1 MDDCIIRVPKVY
13 LNPETVATTRLISL
27 LFVLVHR
34 LNQVLTS
41 DTNSD
46 YPSLYHYRQAASRRA
61 TYHVSLLRLKQI
73 FEKELER
80 INRPATNT
88 PVQSTPINQNRR
100 RNPNRRRV
108 EGAVLQQVQFAASL
122 PYKTP
127 KRKIIQIAGTGDENA
142 PPEVCKMVEDCTG
155 MIMKSYPIQYQ
166 RCTLCSTRTPWY
178 CPGCK
183 RWLCMDRKAL
193 ETNQKEMNL
202 YCHSVRGK
210 EVVFNKSCFHTSH
223 ERAWAQK
230 KARISEI

>member
-46 YPSLYHYRQAASRRA
+46 YPSLYHYRQA
-61 TYHVSLLRLKQI
+61 
-73 FEKELER
+73 
-80 INRPATNT
+80 
-88 PVQSTPINQNRR
+88 VQSTPINQNRR

-122 PYKTP
+122 TYKTP

-202 YCHSVRGK
+202 YCHS
-210 EVVFNKSCFHTSH
+210 
-223 ERAWAQK
+223 
-230 KARISEI
+230 